1 MTEVGE
7 LEENPDLG
15 KTKITEVDYKIKT
28 YRGEIPLSREAID
41 DAQYDLIGILQDD
54 IQDQDEQTKLAIV
67 ADVLKTAKA
76 VNASGYDGLKDI
88 LNTSMDT
95 GQLVELLKIKLGIA
109 SNLRDKTLEK
119 IVSSVISELPSP
131 SFA

>member
-7 LEENPDLG
+7 LEENPELG

-41 DAQYDLIGILQDD
+41 DAQYDLIGIMQDD

-88 LNTSMDT
+88 LTPRFHLFIKS
-95 GQLVELLKIKLGIA
+95 LLL
-109 SNLRDKTLEK
+109 LLTLCSTLWTK
-119 IVSSVISELPSP
+119 
-131 SFA
+131 